1 MTVRSR
7 VMLGSVVLTV
17 VLIVAL
23 GGSDDPKPA
32 PAESDPVGSSNPAKS
47 ERAEQDPQRS
57 QVPGKEVQVRKAGPN
72 PDLMLARFEPVRRSM
87 SSLARANGLELPPV
101 NDLPYSKW
109 KSIESLF
116 RSTTKIVEV
125 LSAIRSEMLL
135 EVMEE
140 RRSKGQMERVA
151 TARLDDLKK
160 LTPGE
165 IRDLDLLAK
174 PRFLGQLVSS
184 SYTDEGHYVCRVN
197 PGDHAGIDS
206 YSDQIRTHVT
216 LMVVGV
222 TQIVE
227 SSAEAVSKEDR

>member
-1 MTVRSR
+1 
-7 VMLGSVVLTV
+7 
-17 VLIVAL
+17 
-23 GGSDDPKPA
+23 
-32 PAESDPVGSSNPAKS
+32 
-47 ERAEQDPQRS
+47 
-57 QVPGKEVQVRKAGPN
+57 
-72 PDLMLARFEPVRRSM
+72 
-87 SSLARANGLELPPV
+87 
-101 NDLPYSKW
+101 
-109 KSIESLF
+109 
-116 RSTTKIVEV
+116 
-125 LSAIRSEMLL
+125 
-135 EVMEE
+135 
-140 RRSKGQMERVA
+140 VA

-160 LTPGE
+160 LTSGE